1 MKQQRK
7 SEERDI
13 NILDVLHAW
22 DKNTHGKMRHT
33 NPKNRKFLLKMLIH
47 VLEVSVPLSN
57 YSRINKKDEA
67 DLVRFAF

>member
-1 MKQQRK
+1 MKQHRK
-7 SEERDI
+7 SQERDI

-22 DKNTHGKMRHT
+22 DKNTHGKMCHT

-47 VLEVSVPLSN
+47 VLEVSLPLSN